1 MEGVSFIR
9 LPASLENLDQFIS
22 FVSDQARQNGF
33 DSLKVKEIE
42 LCTEEALV
50 NIFNYAYSEEGGDIV
65 LTCRGDGDTN
75 FIIEI
80 CDYGEPF
87 DINSIPV
94 PEIDAD
100 ISDRKVGG
108 LGVYFIHKLI
118 DEVIYRREGDM
129 NILTFII
136 YKKQSDK

>member
-1 MEGVSFIR
+1 MEGVSLR
-9 LPASLENLDQFIS
+9 LPAGLENLEQFIS
-22 FVSDQARQNGF
+22 FVSGQARQYGF
-33 DSLKVKEIE
+33 DSLRLKEIE

-50 NIFNYAYSEEGGDIV
+50 NIFNYAYSEKTGDVV
-65 LTCRGDGDTN
+65 LTCRGDGDKG

-87 DINSIPV
+87 DIDSIPT
-94 PEIDAD
+94 PEIDGD

-108 LGVYFIHKLI
+108 LGIYFIHRLI

-136 YKKQSDK
+136 YKKQSDT